1 VIQVEYLP
9 NQYHL
14 SLSSEKCYA
23 LMKKK
28 TYIVYVYIKLVN
40 FDFNSKILLWLR
52 FFLYFVFYVFFFF
65 PKEFLQA

>member
-1 VIQVEYLP
+1 
-9 NQYHL
+9 
-14 SLSSEKCYA
+14 
-23 LMKKK
+23 MKKK